1 MKKIVSVLLCVAMVL
16 SLCTAAFATET
27 GGTGTTHYVTVTFD
41 ADGGTAAAEPANPYP
56 VTGGYVDIEVPN
68 ATKDGYTLKGW
79 VYGENAT
86 PVPAGRTMSIE
97 VAETVYYVTV
107 KAVWE
112 KNCAHPIT
120 QCTFDDNGDGT
131 HTKFCTACRTV
142 VDSAEAHDYINN
154 GKCLCGAEEPVV
166 EATYRVYYDWGIMS
180 KSTKNPNGQLNAT
193 DAPVDGDAYKFADQ
207 VTVKEPYNN
216 TTVWATKVVGYV
228 FAGWMVNGDE
238 LKVVQPGDK
247 FDVPAGDVTFVAKW
261 DVVTPDAPKTY
272 HVSYNWGELQI
283 NDGNEKGQ
291 LDAAK
296 APAAKDYTAR
306 TIITVA
312 EPFDNKNVVAT
323 DVVGY
328 VFAGWMV
335 NGDEKDI
342 IQPGETMTVDGDI
355 ELTAVW
361 TKVDCQHP
369 FVTYKADKG
378 TRTHSATCDE
388 CGAVV
393 VDHEKHTYDKK
404 GICTK
409 CGAKKP
415 ASSKGGSTTTNTT
428 TTKSPKTGDM
438 GVVLYAAT
446 ALLSLSGTA
455 VVIKK
460 RKNDK

>member
-1 MKKIVSVLLCVAMVL
+1 MKKFVSVLLCVAMVL
-16 SLCTAAFATET
+16 SLCTVAFAVET
-27 GGTGTTHYVTVTFD
+27 DYPDWVTVKFDAGGTTV
-41 ADGGTAAAEPANPYP
+41 A
-56 VTGGYVDIEVPN
+56 EVPCPVEKGMATVEARN
-68 ATKDGYTLKGW
+68 VPTATKDGYTLTGW
-79 VYGENAT
+79 YYDAVKYDLGKD
-86 PVPAGRTMSIE
+86 I
-97 VAETVYYVTV
+97 TVYVEPTEIGGTITVTAIWKQNEVQPETYTISYGPDAGNMFNLVATDFYYDENKYVATKSV
-107 KAVWE
+107 TILDIAESAKTKAAAKGYKFVGWAGYVDLEGHTWPVIKPGAVLNIDRDTTLTAVWE
-112 KNCAHPIT
+112 K
-120 QCTFDDNGDGT
+120 
-131 HTKFCTACRTV
+131 
-142 VDSAEAHDYINN
+142 
-154 GKCLCGAEEPVV
+154 V
-166 EATYRVYYDWGIMS
+166 ET
-180 KSTKNPNGQLNAT
+180 
-193 DAPVDGDAYKFADQ
+193 
-207 VTVKEPYNN
+207 
-216 TTVWATKVVGYV
+216 
-228 FAGWMVNGDE
+228 
-238 LKVVQPGDK
+238 
-247 FDVPAGDVTFVAKW
+247 
-261 DVVTPDAPKTY
+261 PKTY

-296 APAAKDYTAR
+296 APVDANEYTAR
-306 TIITVA
+306 TVIVVK

-335 NGDEKDI
+335 NGDKEYI
-342 IQPGETMTVDGDI
+342 VQPGETLMVTGDMT
-355 ELTAVW
+355 LTAVW

-393 VDHEKHTYDKK
+393 VDHEKHSYDKK
-404 GICTK
+404 GVCTK

-415 ASSKGGSTTTNTT
+415 ASSKGGSTTTTT

>member
-1 MKKIVSVLLCVAMVL
+1 MKKFVSVLLCLVMAM
-16 SLCTAAFATET
+16 SLCTVAFANATDNEW
-27 GGTGTTHYVTVTFD
+27 VTVKFD
-41 ADGGTAAAEPANPYP
+41 ADGGTVAVESKQFVVDSGIAVVKGNELPTAAKAGYIFKHWSDGTEKGVYP
-56 VTGGYVDIEVPN
+56 VGTADDEYWINVKPGATEILLVAVYDKCN
-68 ATKDGYTLKGW
+68 A
-79 VYGENAT
+79 N
-86 PVPAGRTMSIE
+86 
-97 VAETVYYVTV
+97 
-107 KAVWE
+107 
-112 KNCAHPIT
+112 
-120 QCTFDDNGDGT
+120 TFHYEYNGDGT
-131 HTKFCTACRTV
+131 HKVICDGCNEVNPADAACIWNFEGYETTECACGSTK
-142 VDSAEAHDYINN
+142 
-154 GKCLCGAEEPVV
+154 PVSKTYTISYAPDADNMFNLV
-166 EATYRVYYDWGIMS
+166 ATDVYYDQN
-180 KSTKNPNGQLNAT
+180 KYVAT
-193 DAPVDGDAYKFADQ
+193 DSVTILDIAESAKTKAAAKGYKF
-207 VTVKEPYNN
+207 VG
-216 TTVWATKVVGYV
+216 WAGYV
-228 FAGWMVNGDE
+228 DLEGN
-238 LKVVQPGDK
+238 
-247 FDVPAGDVTFVAKW
+247 TW
-261 DVVTPDAPKTY
+261 DVIKPGAVLNIDRDTTLTAVWEKVETPKTY

-296 APAAKDYTAR
+296 APVDANEYTAR
-306 TIITVA
+306 TVIVVK

-335 NGDEKDI
+335 NGDKEYI
-342 IQPGETMTVDGDI
+342 VQPGETLMVTGDMT
-355 ELTAVW
+355 LTAVW
-361 TKVDCQHP
+361 TKVDCQHS

-393 VDHEKHTYDKK
+393 VDHEKHSYDKK
-404 GICTK
+404 GVCTK

-415 ASSKGGSTTTNTT
+415 ASSKGGSTTTTT